1 MKRSLY
7 KITTF
12 FILTLLACI
21 PLLGCKIVVTEHQL
35 EDIGNQIG
43 EEIKQQL
50 NEQASEQ
57 VDEALEELE
66 DIFSTPGEDE
76 ISQAWN
82 YPFFPMSAVS
92 QAFAGR
98 EYKEDYYHLGADIPK
113 KEGTAVKAI
122 FAGTVISSA
131 EKGDNGYVIVIEH
144 SLEDK
149 TFYSAYCHLQPESIE
164 MTKEGDI
171 VGSGEKIVLCGNTG
185 NSERSHLHLSVFDS
199 EISDPY
205 GYMPAEGTD
214 YSGSGWLDYKGV
226 RFFDPIEV
234 VKTRGNLILEN
245 YK

>member
-1 MKRSLY
+1 MKRSFY
-7 KITTF
+7 KIAAMLV
-12 FILTLLACI
+12 LTALVCI
-21 PLLGCKIVVTEHQL
+21 PLLGCRIVVTENQL
-35 EDIGNQIG
+35 EDIGSQIG
-43 EEIKQQL
+43 EEIKQQV
-50 NEQASEQ
+50 NDKVSEQ
-57 VDEALEELE
+57 VDEALGELE
-66 DIFSTPGEDE
+66 DIFSTSGTDE
-76 ISQAWN
+76 ASQAWN

-92 QAFAGR
+92 QPFAGR

-131 EKGDNGYVIVIEH
+131 EKGDNGYVIVIKH

-171 VGSGEKIVLCGNTG
+171 VESGEKIGLCCSTG
-185 NSERSHLHLSVFDS
+185 NSEHSHLHLSVFDS
-199 EISDPY
+199 KTSDPY
-205 GYMPAEGTD
+205 GYMPTEGTD
-214 YSGSGWLDYKGV
+214 YNSSGWLDYKDI